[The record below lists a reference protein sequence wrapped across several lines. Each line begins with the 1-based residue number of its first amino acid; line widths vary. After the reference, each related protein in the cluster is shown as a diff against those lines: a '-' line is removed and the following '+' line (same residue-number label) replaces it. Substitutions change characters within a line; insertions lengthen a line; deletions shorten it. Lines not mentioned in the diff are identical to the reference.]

1 VNGPYALRERSVR
14 FSPGLAGAYPNSA
27 GDEARDL
34 VAAVL
39 GGENLAVVTDA
50 DIVLMA
56 HHVQDEGR
64 HGASYSSWRVFTN
77 FQSLPLIPGHVE
89 GRLGDL
95 LIREARG
102 GFRPTHF
109 DK

>member
-56 HHVQDEGR
+56 PPRAGRRSARRFIFILEGI
-64 HGASYSSWRVFTN
+64 HELPELAPDSW
-77 FQSLPLIPGHVE
+77 
-89 GRLGDL
+89 
-95 LIREARG
+95 AC
-102 GFRPTHF
+102 
-109 DK
+109 